1 MPQHA
6 HPHGFAAARFC
17 PNFFPPCSSRPDFAA
32 IHASTQVPGSLG
44 DLVFQST
51 SGNRWGTVE
60 FLVEFILFAS
70 PVRRECEPSVP
81 CRSRCGSADGL
92 ALEPA
97 SQLCNRAHSRIAL
110 QVQPTRWA
118 RPPHAPASAASAA
131 VLRSRGKIQFV
142 IGTHADKTLG
152 SFESGLT
159 QPELVSNDDLTG
171 GNVSHAR
178 TRCPTKNH
186 VTKHSKRTRTDILV
200 MSITQRGIPS
210 NHATQL
216 TS

>member
-1 MPQHA
+1 LT
-6 HPHGFAAARFC
+6 
-17 PNFFPPCSSRPDFAA
+17 RPDQHYVSRSTPTFTAPPPLGSA
-32 IHASTQVPGSLG
+32 QASSPRAPPGPISLPSMQVPGARWVVSCSKVLR
-44 DLVFQST
+44 
-51 SGNRWGTVE
+51 GNRWGPLS
-60 FLVEFILFAS
+60 FSLNSSAFAS
-70 PVRRECEPSVP
+70 PARRECEPSVP

-118 RPPHAPASAASAA
+118 RPPHAPASAPTAA

-152 SFESGLT
+152 SCESGLT

-171 GNVSHAR
+171 
-178 TRCPTKNH
+178 
-186 VTKHSKRTRTDILV
+186 
-200 MSITQRGIPS
+200 
-210 NHATQL
+210 
-216 TS
+216 

>member
-6 HPHGFAAARFC
+6 HPHGPAAARFC

-32 IHASTQVPGSLG
+32 IITCKYPA
-44 DLVFQST
+44 
-51 SGNRWGTVE
+51 RWVISCSKVLAETVGTVV
-60 FLVEFILFAS
+60 FLVEFIIHLFAS

-110 QVQPTRWA
+110 QVQPARWA

-171 GNVSHAR
+171 
-178 TRCPTKNH
+178 
-186 VTKHSKRTRTDILV
+186 
-200 MSITQRGIPS
+200 
-210 NHATQL
+210 
-216 TS
+216 